1 MQQNYNKTA
10 SKQILYKM
18 YKKSKKHFSNLYL
31 NDNKITFKTSA
42 ELQQSNTNTNKAT
55 QTL

>member
-18 YKKSKKHFSNLYL
+18 YKKCKKHFSNLYL
-31 NDNKITFKTSA
+31 NDNKITFKTNFLSEDGFA
-42 ELQQSNTNTNKAT
+42 DVFTW
-55 QTL
+55 